1 MTQEQMRLKEQ
12 IETLVREYYEKFHQK
27 KDFAP
32 GDRVPYSGRVYDAED
47 RKSVV

>member
-27 KDFAP
+27 NDFAL
-32 GDRVPYSGRVYDAED
+32 GDRVQY
-47 RKSVV
+47 